1 MWTRILVHIRCE
13 LTCWHTAYKGSY
25 KIISNTRRDA
35 TQLDSPTIII
45 ISLVLFPSSHRTTRV
60 VVEDCGMPP
69 SSCAHTP
76 HSNARKF
83 LHNSIQTSCLY
94 SLRKCI
100 RLLSSCV
107 IYSAGTASHSLN
119 TAHSVK
125 PHIFLVLFD
134 RFRTWMRRRRRQLR
148 RTRNTQSPKLYEL
161 QLKTDFVGFSVPV
174 RFPFRKLT
182 PLHLR
187 REIHNDERACYIL
200 HFSFSLLLLLR
211 HSVSSSSFV
220 AVAEMLLCWEFRS

>member
-45 ISLVLFPSSHRTTRV
+45 ISLVLVPSSHRTTRV
-60 VVEDCGMPP
+60 VVDCGMPS

-76 HSNARKF
+76 QSNARKL
-83 LHNSIQTSCLY
+83 LHDSIQTSCVY
-94 SLRKCI
+94 IPLRKMYPPLVVLRYI
-100 RLLSSCV
+100 LRQHRITL
-107 IYSAGTASHSLN
+107 AQHGTQCETAYFSRSL
-119 TAHSVK
+119 AHYG
-125 PHIFLVLFD
+125 

-148 RTRNTQSPKLYEL
+148 RTRNTQSPKLYKL

-187 REIHNDERACYIL
+187 HEIHNDKRACYIL
-200 HFSFSLLLLLR
+200 HFSFS
-211 HSVSSSSFV
+211 SSASASSSSSFV
-220 AVAEMLLCWEFRS
+220 AVAEILLCCEFRS